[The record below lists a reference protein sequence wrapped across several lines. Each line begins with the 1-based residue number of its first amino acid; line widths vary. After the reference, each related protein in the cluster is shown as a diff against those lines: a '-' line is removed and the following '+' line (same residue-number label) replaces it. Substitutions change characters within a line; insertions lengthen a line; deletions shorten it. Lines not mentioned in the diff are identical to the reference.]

1 MTHEAL
7 PMRPAL
13 QARSRRT
20 LDALLDALDGL
31 LRDRSFDSIG
41 VAELSRAAG
50 VSTGAFYARFRS
62 KDDLLPSLHDRYL
75 RWLDALCDSE
85 LDPSSWT
92 PLGLDARVERAISFI
107 CASYEARPW
116 LLRAMVIHSRKRP
129 PEAATP
135 STASPQARLL
145 RRLVDLL
152 APGTAGSRSPARK
165 DLEFAVY
172 SAMTLAREVILFPH
186 LPMARS
192 LELTAD
198 TLRPRLRRLL
208 GDTMRRTLAG
218 DTEAPSS

>member
-1 MTHEAL
+1 
-7 PMRPAL
+7 MRPVQ

-20 LDALLDALDGL
+20 LDGLLEALDGL
-31 LRDRSFDSIG
+31 LRDRSFDTIA

-62 KDDLLPSLHDRYL
+62 KDDLLPSLYDRYL

-85 LDPSSWT
+85 LEPSSWIR
-92 PLGLDARVERAISFI
+92 LGPEARVERTVDFI
-107 CASYEARPW
+107 CASYETRPW

-135 STASPQARLL
+135 DVTPPQARLL

-152 APGTAGSRSPARK
+152 APGTAGSRSAPRK

-208 GDTMRRTLAG
+208 GDAMRRVTIG
-218 DTEAPSS
+218 DQETPSS

>member
-1 MTHEAL
+1 
-7 PMRPAL
+7 MRPVQ

-20 LDALLDALDGL
+20 LDALLEALDGL
-31 LRDRSFDSIG
+31 LKDRPFDSIG

-62 KDDLLPSLHDRYL
+62 KDDLLPSLYQSYL
-75 RWLDALCDSE
+75 RWLDTLCESE
-85 LDPSSWT
+85 LDPSSWIRLK
-92 PLGLDARVERAISFI
+92 PDARVERTVDFI
-107 CASYEARPW
+107 CTSYEARPW
-116 LLRAMVIHSRKRP
+116 LLRAMVVHSRKRP

-135 STASPQARLL
+135 NMTSPQARLL

-152 APGTAGSRSPARK
+152 APDTTGSRSAIRK

-208 GDTMRRTLAG
+208 EDAMQRAVAG
-218 DTEAPSS
+218 DKETPSS